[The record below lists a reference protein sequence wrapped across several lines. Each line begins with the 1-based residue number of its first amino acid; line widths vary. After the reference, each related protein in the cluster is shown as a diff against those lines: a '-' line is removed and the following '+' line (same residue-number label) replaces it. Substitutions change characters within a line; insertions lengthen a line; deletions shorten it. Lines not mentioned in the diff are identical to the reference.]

1 VNACRRIEV
10 AAQRAGERLI
20 TRACRRLPDGERDLR
35 QQEWIAELLSI
46 PDDTTRPWLLRI
58 PALLVFP
65 LSLAWSLRR
74 GAWSSRQA
82 ADLFS
87 WRAAFDTV
95 AAYVFLAYFLVPT
108 LACTGF
114 TIGTGVAVAVAV
126 GVPTIPGSGVVSTP
140 VFPADVGFPAVPV
153 GAAIAGAVAAVI
165 TIASLAI
172 LIALGWFRQRRSDD
186 RGVGQPAPLDRCTY
200 SEVL

>member
-1 VNACRRIEV
+1 MNACRRTEL
-10 AAQRAGERLI
+10 AARRAGERLI
-20 TRACRRLPDGERDLR
+20 IRACRRLPDDERDLR
-35 QQEWIAELLSI
+35 QQEWIAELSSI

-74 GAWSSRQA
+74 GAWSGNQA

-114 TIGTGVAVAVAV
+114 TIGTGVTVAVAVA
-126 GVPTIPGSGVVSTP
+126 VPTIPGSGVVSIP
-140 VFPADVGFPAVPV
+140 VIPADAGFPAVPA

-165 TIASLAI
+165 TVGSLAI
-172 LIALGWFRQRRSDD
+172 LFALGWFRQRRSDD
-186 RGVGQPAPLDRCTY
+186 RGGGQPAPLDRCPY
-200 SEVL
+200 PEVL